1 MSETLSKKA
10 PWSKKRKGYRRA
22 LEYADRKVAQ
32 QNPKY
37 GSSGAAVP
45 QFSTDEIWFTTSCWA
60 RSPESVAGLSFDEG
74 VSTDCGLL
82 KEIVET
88 SVLKNSLQQLGEL
101 YRPNCI
107 RKSNKFEVQTVRSL
121 ERELNRLQEVF
132 NRANRRTMSNTSAFR
147 NMIAHWSHAQDLL
160 RNACEYSDWSKHLS
174 LLSNPKHTNS
184 VVESGEIA
192 RGSWTQSSSQIL
204 ARLEQDST
212 SNEEQWKAV
221 LFAETTTFQ
230 TAEVPRLLAALARFI
245 GNNRFTTDGGLTIVV
260 AAAIR
265 KYAMNMSEERFESYA
280 DWLQP
285 SQTDTVSYP
294 IELELTKGAAWR
306 LMYLPIAAGKEFRH
320 VREILSELCKVYLRP
335 RLILQE
341 NFASTALHGIVA
353 VTMLDAHAGIPDP
366 AEDLLR
372 RSKQIQVRWFSEL
385 LEDRTREAA
394 KALDKHSPQLAERL
408 RKCLRLQ

>member
-265 KYAMNMSEERFESYA
+265 KYAMNMSEE
-280 DWLQP
+280 
-285 SQTDTVSYP
+285 
-294 IELELTKGAAWR
+294 TKGAAWR